1 MAFKKN
7 VFFEHTTTLQFMK
20 QIGEAF
26 VELIDFDGIE
36 DVSIVTATSPPIL
49 TIARRYQMPAP

>member
-1 MAFKKN
+1 M
-7 VFFEHTTTLQFMK
+7 QFMK
-20 QIGEAF
+20 QIGDAF
-26 VELIDFDGIE
+26 VELIDFNGIE